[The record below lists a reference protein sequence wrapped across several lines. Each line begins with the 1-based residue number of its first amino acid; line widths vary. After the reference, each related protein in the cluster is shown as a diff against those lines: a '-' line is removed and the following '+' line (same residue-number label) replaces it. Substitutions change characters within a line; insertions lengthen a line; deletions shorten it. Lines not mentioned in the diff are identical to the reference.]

1 MMGRKVVISKDGRKY
16 QIDEDHF
23 DTPLKS
29 GKGSYKEIGFEIVSL
44 PEGGPVYDEAT
55 GPKRVSRMK
64 SSAKPKA
71 AAKQAAKKP
80 AVAKL
85 EAED

>member
-1 MMGRKVVISKDGRKY
+1 MMGRKVVITKDGRKY

-29 GKGSYKEIGFEIVSL
+29 GKGSYKEMGFEIVSL
-44 PEGGPVYDEAT
+44 PEGGPVYDEST
-55 GPKRVSRMK
+55 SPKRSHSMK

-71 AAKQAAKKP
+71 KKKP
-80 AVAKL
+80 AKKTAKKKKKR
-85 EAED
+85 